1 MNRLE
6 SMSIF
11 VAVVDAGSLTA
22 AARRLDMPL
31 ASVSRKVAELEIML
45 TEFQS
50 RERELDRHVKAEQER
65 AGISDVAHF
74 AYPMFAKSVMR
85 RRENILQSIQGL
97 ERQLEDAKEELAGAF
112 RELKKYEL
120 MEDNR
125 KRKVRKEVMRVEQ
138 IQTDEVAL
146 NIHRRR

>member
-1 MNRLE
+1 MMRNRDSL
-6 SMSIF
+6 IRLHKF
-11 VAVVDAGSLTA
+11 QVDEK
-22 AARRLDMPL
+22 R
-31 ASVSRKVAELEIML
+31 RKVAELEIML

-138 IQTDEVAL
+138 IQIDEVAL